1 MSKFLLHR
9 ERSSQ
14 LFPIFLGLG
23 LEQRDIYAVL
33 ELSNSFVVE
42 EDAAGEEGAQG
53 VVLCM
58 MEIPDLMIPCDILAF
73 FAQGLA
79 DIDCFRIFRHYLHAE
94 KYVGLLFFSDARR
107 ANLFLQHFNQQLLS
121 TLFEGVCDLRPV
133 TAISIQTN
141 VHHVPL
147 SDYSVLQRNFH
158 ELELQAAT
166 EAELAARLHDAAS
179 PSRRHAASH
188 LASGDKDDACAASPG
203 KVTCPH
209 RCAARSTRPADASLP
224 QSDQC
229 TLCLEPLAPRRP
241 QSVVLYCGHVFHL
254 QCLVRAEGLF
264 CPVCRF
270 QHAHSVHDA
279 PACAACQ
286 QLCHA
291 AAPDAAGSAASATAA
306 DGAHAPWKSPLPA
319 TALASASA
327 IDVARDVWLCLV
339 CGATTCGDLQR
350 NHRRA
355 HFDETRHA
363 YAMNVFSRR
372 VYDFAGGGYVH
383 RLVLQQTDDGD
394 DRFASPPPLPAPAA
408 STTPLSTTPL
418 KIVEHHPPMFQLE
431 THLPEPSMPL
441 HSDGGGVWTR
451 PLHPPPLSLAHEAQ
465 REAFKLE
472 DLVQQYNEVLAWR
485 MQQTREHYE
494 AQLHRIWQHARDED
508 DVVADGDS
516 GATLAAT
523 KTRATAAAGTAT
535 GPAHDGLFWLRKLLK
550 SLQQEKQKCLA
561 QNETLR
567 HKLRM
572 SQREQEDARS
582 MCEQLRANEAV
593 WQDQVK
599 AREAA
604 CRRAQQTQL
613 AERDEWQRKV
623 AALMRRLEDA
633 TRFDSSTRPSDRV
646 CGTAPGADDG
656 ADGGGAS

>member
-33 ELSNSFVVE
+33 ELSNSFVAE
-42 EDAAGEEGAQG
+42 EDAAGDEGAQG

-79 DIDCFRIFRHYLHAE
+79 EIDCFRIFRHYLHVE

-158 ELELQAAT
+158 DMELQVAT
-166 EAELAARLHDAAS
+166 EAELAARLHDATS
-179 PSRRHAASH
+179 PSRRRG
-188 LASGDKDDACAASPG
+188 SGYHGSSDKDDACAASPC
-203 KVTCPH
+203 K
-209 RCAARSTRPADASLP
+209 
-224 QSDQC
+224 SDLC

-279 PACAACQ
+279 PACATCQ

-291 AAPDAAGSAASATAA
+291 AAPDADGSATAA
-306 DGAHAPWKSPLPA
+306 DDCVALAPWKSPLPA
-319 TALASASA
+319 TALAAASSL
-327 IDVARDVWLCLV
+327 DVARDVWLCLV

-355 HFDETRHA
+355 HFEDTRHA

-383 RLVLQQTDDGD
+383 RLMLQQTDDSD
-394 DRFASPPPLPAPAA
+394 DRFASPPPLAAAA
-408 STTPLSTTPL
+408 SVAPQTPQQTPQSTTPL

-431 THLPEPSMPL
+431 THLPGPSTSL
-441 HSDGGGVWTR
+441 HGDGGSVWTR

-465 REAFKLE
+465 REAYKLE

-494 AQLHRIWQHARDED
+494 AQLRRIWQHARDD
-508 DVVADGDS
+508 DDAAEGDG
-516 GATLAAT
+516 GATAA
-523 KTRATAAAGTAT
+523 KTRATAAAGTAA
-535 GPAHDGLFWLRKLLK
+535 AHDGLFWLRKLLK

-593 WQDQVK
+593 WQEQVK

-604 CRRAQQTQL
+604 CRRAQQSQQV
-613 AERDEWQRKV
+613 ERDEWQGKV

-656 ADGGGAS
+656 GDGDAAADGAS